1 MLGWS
6 LLANRME
13 HLESLQNLLSP
24 ANILVR
30 LMGEIGR
37 LTYNMLEANR
47 ASKEN
52 QVLVEQLSECTYAL
66 FRKLECCILE
76 PWSRPKEKLL
86 PKFLSN
92 FQVTMENVLGFVRR
106 FSVPD
111 YIVLHIDV
119 KSQFSNLRQ
128 HLDVVEVDF
137 KFHVLRKLCF
147 KHKPIRHWRLGE
159 MWKPGLGNVIKA
171 NWARFWDRLM
181 LDFPSTSQ
189 YLLGPS
195 ATENKAKL
203 EAKVIACM
211 FNAFPWDIE
220 SNNIRSCASIEEIL
234 INLLVS
240 NEHDPVVI
248 AIEALHEQNQVWVTP
263 LYQIEHELHVKSLH
277 GLKNQ
282 LICEY

>member
-1 MLGWS
+1 MLGWN
-6 LLANRME
+6 LLANRLE
-13 HLESLQNLLSP
+13 HLESLQNLLAP
-24 ANILVR
+24 TNILVG
-30 LMGEIGR
+30 LMGEIAK

-66 FRKLECCILE
+66 FRKLECYILE
-76 PWSRPKEKLL
+76 PRSRPKETLF
-86 PKFLSN
+86 PKFLYN
-92 FQVTMENVLGFVRR
+92 FQETMESVLGFVRK

-147 KHKPIRHWRLGE
+147 KYKPIGHWRLGE

-171 NWARFWDRLM
+171 NWARFWDQMM

-189 YLLGPS
+189 FLLDPS
-195 ATENKAKL
+195 AIENKAKL
-203 EAKVIACM
+203 EAKLIACM
-211 FNAFPWDIE
+211 FNTFPWDIE
-220 SNNIRSCASIEEIL
+220 SNRICSCASIEEIL
-234 INLLVS
+234 INLLVA
-240 NEHDPVVI
+240 NEHDLVVI
-248 AIEALHEQNQVWVTP
+248 GMEASHEQNQV
-263 LYQIEHELHVKSLH
+263 
-277 GLKNQ
+277 
-282 LICEY
+282 